1 MNEQANSTSLEEI
14 LLKKYL
20 DQSNCLFFLVP
31 VLDYVRAC
39 NAGDV
44 GLILGSGR
52 SPGEENGYM
61 ATYSTIPISTVR
73 ETLPE
78 PKKWA
83 QLKKNRGGVQNLERS
98 ETVLYRQLDDRGDT

>member
-1 MNEQANSTSLEEI
+1 M
-14 LLKKYL
+14 
-20 DQSNCLFFLVP
+20 P

-83 QLKKNRGGVQNLERS
+83 QLKKK
-98 ETVLYRQLDDRGDT
+98 